1 MFNVRIAVLAVVAAA
16 VSLLAP
22 SAATHAREWHME
34 MAAGPVD
41 EIDGKRTG
49 AAMLSW
55 VSDDRHPHEISIGYL
70 HERSFADGPG
80 SPRVTM
86 ISATRRLT
94 WGRWFWV
101 NGVALIDG
109 QSEALSSFYQFING
123 PGWQGDRVTISFRH
137 MSNANLRGRNRGE
150 NLLLIG
156 WRF

>member
-1 MFNVRIAVLAVVAAA
+1 MPLIRTAVGTALALCLVFLFTAEPVH
-16 VSLLAP
+16 S
-22 SAATHAREWHME
+22 REWHME
-34 MAAGPVD
+34 IAAGPVD
-41 EIDGKRTG
+41 EIDGDRTS
-49 AAMLSW
+49 AAMFSW

-70 HERSFADGPG
+70 HERRGDLGRT
-80 SPRVTM
+80 SPRVVM
-86 ISATRRLT
+86 VSATRRFT

-101 NGVALIDG
+101 NGLALIDG

-150 NLLLIG
+150 NLLLIA